1 MTFAVTASERSIAMS
16 KHDIE
21 VTDVYVSKDFIRIYW
36 AGNTGFGTYDL
47 CFENGEICGYS
58 ERMDKGD
65 DKSFLK
71 EVLNAL
77 AEKVEV
83 KE

>member
-1 MTFAVTASERSIAMS
+1 MR
-16 KHDIE
+16 KHDVE
-21 VTDVYVSKDFIRIYW
+21 VTDVDVAEDFIRLYW
-36 AGNTGFGTYDL
+36 YGSTGFGTYELD
-47 CFENGEICGYS
+47 FRDNKIYGYS
-58 ERMDKGD
+58 ECMDKGG

-83 KE
+83 VE

>member
-1 MTFAVTASERSIAMS
+1 MR
-16 KHDIE
+16 KHDVE
-21 VTDVYVSKDFIRIYW
+21 VTDVYVAKDIVSISW
-36 AGNTGFGTYDL
+36 LGNTGFGTYDL
-47 CFENGEICGYS
+47 DFKDDKIYGYS
-58 ERMDKGD
+58 ECMDKGD

-83 KE
+83 VE

>member
-1 MTFAVTASERSIAMS
+1 MMRKHDVEVSDIYVAENIVSIA
-16 KHDIE
+16 
-21 VTDVYVSKDFIRIYW
+21 W
-36 AGNTGFGTYDL
+36 QGNTGFGTYDL
-47 CFENGEICGYS
+47 VFKDDKVYGYS
-58 ERMDKGD
+58 EYMDKGD